1 MINIKL
7 AVSYLK
13 RQKGK
18 TLSLIL
24 SIGIAVMLV
33 FSLSVINESQG
44 QSDINHAYK
53 NSGDYHAF
61 YEDINS
67 DIVKELNGEEDIKE
81 FNDVLKFGEIISK
94 DNGASLNLCS
104 YNKDFLDSTR
114 YKLVKGREP
123 RTSNELVIEQK
134 VLDKMELDVKLN
146 QTIDFQIVNEHINK
160 NDENSIYSKDK
171 QFKIVGI
178 LS

>member
-44 QSDINHAYK
+44 QSDI
-53 NSGDYHAF
+53 
-61 YEDINS
+61 
-67 DIVKELNGEEDIKE
+67 
-81 FNDVLKFGEIISK
+81 
-94 DNGASLNLCS
+94 
-104 YNKDFLDSTR
+104 
-114 YKLVKGREP
+114 
-123 RTSNELVIEQK
+123 
-134 VLDKMELDVKLN
+134 
-146 QTIDFQIVNEHINK
+146 
-160 NDENSIYSKDK
+160 
-171 QFKIVGI
+171 
-178 LS
+178 

>member
-13 RQKGK
+13 RQKENFIIN
-18 TLSLIL
+18 TQYRDCCYAS
-24 SIGIAVMLV
+24 

-160 NDENSIYSKDK
+160 K
-171 QFKIVGI
+171 
-178 LS
+178 